1 MQFTVSCKKRKNGYQ
16 KKKHLIKN
24 MIVLKKKINRY
35 PLGVWI
41 AILALV
47 LICLAWL
54 MQLYSLID
62 WEGAVKLGV
71 QNESFTGDMA
81 ESAIADVERG
91 VAIADILWALP
102 ITIVALIGLLR
113 KKFIGFIAA
122 MMAFAVCVYFPLFY
136 AFRES
141 MSFDIVLAAILLWA
155 VPSLLG
161 IYGLWINRNLFNT
174 D

>member
-1 MQFTVSCKKRKNGYQ
+1 ME
-16 KKKHLIKN
+16 
-24 MIVLKKKINRY
+24 VLKKEINRY

-41 AILALV
+41 AILALF

-71 QNESFTGDMA
+71 QSESFKGDLA
-81 ESAIADVERG
+81 ERAIADVERG

-122 MMAFAVCVYFPLFY
+122 MMAFALCVYFPLLY

-141 MSFDIVLAAILLWA
+141 MRFDFVLAAFILWA

-161 IYGLWINRNLFNT
+161 IYGLWINRNLFNAN
-174 D
+174 